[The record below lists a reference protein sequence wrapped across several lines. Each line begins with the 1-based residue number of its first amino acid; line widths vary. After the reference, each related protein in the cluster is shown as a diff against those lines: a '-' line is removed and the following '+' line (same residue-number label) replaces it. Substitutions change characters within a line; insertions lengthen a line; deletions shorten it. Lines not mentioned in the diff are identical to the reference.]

1 MTAHSDD
8 LISLDEL
15 RSVLGVYAGPA
26 EPRRRTAGHGPRRL
40 RPAIVVAV
48 AALAF
53 VIAGVAIADGLGAF
67 DGIGAAQHP
76 RTGRDVIDP
85 ATWAAIE
92 HGSMPIP
99 RGLLFDTAR
108 RVGQLP
114 GGQNVYVI
122 ARSGANDNL
131 CVVVGP
137 AQPESTCH
145 STLSRS
151 RPTTVLVDAQD
162 PRHRIVFGV
171 ALDGVTAVSFA
182 ANGRNITVP
191 VEDNLWTYTTENWQA
206 LTAPQ
211 LSLTAHFADGT
222 TVLDKCPG
230 C

>member
-26 EPRRRTAGHGPRRL
+26 EPRRRPVGQWPRRF

-48 AALAF
+48 AVLAF
-53 VIAGVAIADGLGAF
+53 VVAGVAIADGLGAF
-67 DGIGAAQHP
+67 DGIRAAQHP
-76 RTGRDVIDP
+76 RTGSDVIDP

-99 RGLLFDTAR
+99 IGLLFDTAR

-114 GGQNVYVI
+114 TGQNVYVI
-122 ARSGANDNL
+122 ARSGHDDNL
-131 CVVVGP
+131 CVIVGP
-137 AQPESTCH
+137 SQPESTCH
-145 STLSRS
+145 STLSRK

-162 PRHRIVFGV
+162 LKNRIVFGV
-171 ALDGVTAVSFA
+171 ALDGVTAVSWEA
-182 ANGRNITVP
+182 DGRNITVP
-191 VEDNLWTYTTENWQA
+191 VKDNLWAYTTEDWTA
-206 LTAPQ
+206 LTGPQ

-222 TVLDKCPG
+222 TVVDNCPM

>member
-1 MTAHSDD
+1 MNAHSDD
-8 LISLDEL
+8 LVSLEEL
-15 RSVLGVYAGPA
+15 RSVLGAYAGPA
-26 EPRRRTAGHGPRRL
+26 EPRRRVATRRPRV
-40 RPAIVVAV
+40 RPALVVAV

-53 VIAGVAIADGLGAF
+53 VVAGVAIADGLGAF

-76 RTGRDVIDP
+76 RTGADVIDP
-85 ATWAAIE
+85 ATWDAIE

-122 ARSGANDNL
+122 ARSGDNDNL

-145 STLSRS
+145 SSLTRR

-162 PRHRIVFGV
+162 PKHRIVFGV
-171 ALDGVTAVSFA
+171 ALDGVTAISFA

-191 VEDNLWTYTTENWQA
+191 VKDNLWAYRTENWQA

-211 LSLTAHFADGT
+211 LSLTAHFANGT

>member
-8 LISLDEL
+8 LVSLEEL
-15 RSVLGVYAGPA
+15 RSVLGAYAGPA
-26 EPRRRTAGHGPRRL
+26 EPQRRAAGHGSRRF
-40 RPAIVVAV
+40 RPLIVVAA

-53 VIAGVAIADGLGAF
+53 VVAGVAIADELGAF

-76 RTGRDVIDP
+76 RTGADVIDP

-114 GGQNVYVI
+114 AGQNVYVI
-122 ARSGANDNL
+122 ARSGHNDNL
-131 CVVVGP
+131 CVVIGP
-137 AQPESTCH
+137 SLPESTCH

-151 RPTTVLVDAQD
+151 RPTTVLVEAQD
-162 PRHRIVFGV
+162 PKHRFVFGV
-171 ALDGVTAVSFA
+171 ALDGVTAVSFNA
-182 ANGRNITVP
+182 DGRKITVP
-191 VEDNLWTYTTENWQA
+191 VENNLWTYSTENWKA
-206 LTAPQ
+206 VTAPQ
-211 LSLTAHFADGT
+211 LFLIAHFADGT
-222 TVLDKCPG
+222 TAVDKCPM